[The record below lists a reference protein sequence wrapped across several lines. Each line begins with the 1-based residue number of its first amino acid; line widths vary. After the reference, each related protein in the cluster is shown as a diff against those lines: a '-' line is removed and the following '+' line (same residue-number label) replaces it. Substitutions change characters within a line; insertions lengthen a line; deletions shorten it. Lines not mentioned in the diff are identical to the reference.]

1 MSDFTGDGYFVSI
14 TSTSVS
20 WTLFLPLSSSRYPC
34 EKIGLSAADSYRLFF
49 CTYSRFVGD
58 MTLSFT
64 QIPSRKRMLGAG
76 LFLST
81 SKMCLGNIW
90 FFGGL
95 PFFFL
100 TVVEIHGVEA

>member
-1 MSDFTGDGYFVSI
+1 
-14 TSTSVS
+14 
-20 WTLFLPLSSSRYPC
+20 
-34 EKIGLSAADSYRLFF
+34 
-49 CTYSRFVGD
+49 